1 MYIVKKPLTIGS
13 ERRPVGSVV
22 TAEEAPNAALLE
34 RTGYLVKAQEP
45 FTAALE
51 STGFIIPLM
60 DKNGIEEVSIAEDE
74 ALTIFSLLQMGV
86 DDAVSALEEEK
97 SEAVL
102 KLICNCD
109 HRKTVIS
116 AAKARMKVVVEE

>member
-34 RTGYLVKAQEP
+34 RTGYLVRAQEP

-51 STGFIIPLM
+51 STGFIILLM
-60 DKNGIEEVSIAEDE
+60 DKNSIEEISMAEDE
-74 ALTIFSLLQMGV
+74 VLRIFSLLQMGA
-86 DDAVSALEEEK
+86 DDAVSNLGEEE
-97 SEAVL
+97 SESVL
-102 KLICNCD
+102 KMICTCD
-109 HRKTVIS
+109 HRKAVIS
-116 AAKARMKVVVEE
+116 AAKARLKVVVEE